1 MSKHSFNML
10 SYIND
15 NEKLVLIFYDKNQYD
30 EDTIKNIILEEG
42 YPFKF
47 IFDSDTKV
55 LDINVIKQFDEV
67 WTFGFVKNLSNYQL
81 SVDCG
86 ADIWNMG

>member
-1 MSKHSFNML
+1 MSKHSFNMPN
-10 SYIND
+10 YIND

-30 EDTIKNIILEEG
+30 EDTIQNIILEEG

-55 LDINVIKQFDEV
+55 LDVNVIKQFDEV

>member
-1 MSKHSFNML
+1 MSKHSFNMP

-30 EDTIKNIILEEG
+30 EDTIQNIILEEG

>member
-1 MSKHSFNML
+1 MSKHSFNMP

>member
-1 MSKHSFNML
+1 MPN
-10 SYIND
+10 YIND

-30 EDTIKNIILEEG
+30 EDTIQNIILEEG

-55 LDINVIKQFDEV
+55 LDVNVIKQFDEV

>member
-1 MSKHSFNML
+1 MSKHSFNMP

-30 EDTIKNIILEEG
+30 EDTIQNIILEEG

-55 LDINVIKQFDEV
+55 LDVNVIKQFDEV

>member
-1 MSKHSFNML
+1 MSKHSFNMPN
-10 SYIND
+10 YIND

-30 EDTIKNIILEEG
+30 EDTIQNIILEEG

>member
-1 MSKHSFNML
+1 MP

>member
-1 MSKHSFNML
+1 MSKHSFNIP

>member
-1 MSKHSFNML
+1 MSKKNFNTAF
-10 SYIND
+10 YINED
-15 NEKLVLIFYDKNQYD
+15 EKLVLILYDKNQYD
-30 EDTIKNIILEEG
+30 EATIQNIILEEG

-55 LDINVIKQFDEV
+55 LDVNVIKQFDEV
-67 WTFGFVKNLSNYQL
+67 WTFGFVKNLSNYQS

-86 ADIWNMG
+86 ADIWEMG